1 PPGGCPWLTEV
12 AQSGPRR
19 RGEPLRLA
27 QVAAPPGGGGH
38 GTEGISLVPPVGG
51 LDGGRERLAR
61 AGRGLAGL
69 ARVQRGLG
77 QQVEGRRHPELL
89 ADRPAE
95 LQSLRSPRLRSGALA
110 RPGPLRPP
118 PPRRAPRPPP

>member
-1 PPGGCPWLTEV
+1 M
-12 AQSGPRR
+12 
-19 RGEPLRLA
+19 RLA
-27 QVAAPPGGGGH
+27 QVAALPGGGCH

-61 AGRGLAGL
+61 ASRGLAGL

-89 ADRPAE
+89 VGRPADF
-95 LQSLRSPRLRSGALA
+95 QSLCSPRLRAGGIAGQGQL
-110 RPGPLRPP
+110 GPAHQSRTPDRG
-118 PPRRAPRPPP
+118 PRST